1 MFAFFRFHGNLTKN
15 CVAFL
20 SCEYLQHRKR
30 ILQGHPHYDHIG
42 LQLENIWRKS
52 SSTGRNV
59 VIVGH
64 GNVALDCARIL
75 AKGGTKRQ
83 IPPANNMDA
92 DVTTSTASTTTTSGG
107 LYDTDI
113 ATRAWNLLQEYP
125 VSHISVVG
133 RRGHVQA
140 SFTIKEVR
148 ELVNLEKEGYDL
160 SFIVR
165 NDELDMCTSTTATQ
179 EELNGS
185 SGRPKTR
192 IDTLLREAAAKG
204 KQSCCC

>member
-1 MFAFFRFHGNLTKN
+1 MNFLFQCSPHRKLHGCPVL
-15 CVAFL
+15 CI
-20 SCEYLQHRKR
+20 YLQLRKC
-30 ILQGHPHYDHIG
+30 ILLGHPHFNHIG
-42 LQLENIWRKS
+42 QQLEHIWKKS
-52 SSTGRNV
+52 SSTETNV

-75 AKGGTKRQ
+75 AKGGTKQQIR

-92 DVTTSTASTTTTSGG
+92 DVTTSTATTTTTAGG

-179 EELNGS
+179 EELNGP

-192 IDTLLREAAAKG
+192 IDKLLREAASKG
-204 KQSCCC
+204 TQSCC

>member
-1 MFAFFRFHGNLTKN
+1 M
-15 CVAFL
+15 
-20 SCEYLQHRKR
+20 
-30 ILQGHPHYDHIG
+30 
-42 LQLENIWRKS
+42 
-52 SSTGRNV
+52 

-75 AKGGTKRQ
+75 AKGGTKHVVA
-83 IPPANNMDA
+83 PP
-92 DVTTSTASTTTTSGG
+92 SITTTEEEDTTAASISAGGG

-113 ATRAWNLLQEYP
+113 TTRAWNLLQEYP

-148 ELVNLEKEGYDL
+148 ELFNLEKEGYDV

-165 NDELDMCTSTTATQ
+165 NDELDMCTSTAATQ
-179 EELNGS
+179 DELNGPN
-185 SGRPKTR
+185 GRPKTR
-192 IDTLLREAAAKG
+192 MDKLLREAASHG
-204 KQSCCC
+204 KFCGSVLLCLACCMSIHTNTVHLS

>member
-1 MFAFFRFHGNLTKN
+1 ML
-15 CVAFL
+15 L
-20 SCEYLQHRKR
+20 
-30 ILQGHPHYDHIG
+30 GHPHFDHIG
-42 LQLENIWRKS
+42 PQLENIFQKSS
-52 SSTGRNV
+52 SSTGMNV

-75 AKGGTKRQ
+75 AKGGGTTSIISPTEMNDPDDTSTSTTK
-83 IPPANNMDA
+83 
-92 DVTTSTASTTTTSGG
+92 VTTVGG

-113 ATRAWNLLQEYP
+113 TTRAWNLLQKYP

-148 ELVNLEKEGYDL
+148 ELVHLKKEGYDV

-165 NDELDMCTSTTATQ
+165 KDELDMCTATTATQ
-179 EELNGS
+179 EELNGP
-185 SGRPKTR
+185 SGRSKTR
-192 IDTLLREAAAKG
+192 IDKLLRDAASKG
-204 KQSCCC
+204 KFCCFIFPLYIVLNIDTYCTYVT